1 MSLADSLI
9 RAINAIYA
17 DRNTVPCIYT
27 NRDGVTQTVRAI
39 PEFDLTTYGDTL
51 EVAGKTAV
59 IGVRASEMAAPRN
72 GETYTIGGKVY
83 RIDSLVASDELEH
96 RALVA

>member
-1 MSLADSLI
+1 MTLADSLT
-9 RAINAIYA
+9 RAINTIYS
-17 DRNTVPCIYT
+17 DRNTVPCVYT

-39 PEFDLTTYGDTL
+39 PEYDLTTYGDTL
-51 EVAGKTAV
+51 EVSGKTAI

-72 GETYTIGGKVY
+72 GETYTIDGTVY